1 MTDPSGRPDES
12 TPNEAD
18 GPPAPSSLIELVVAV
33 LQTLGMLLAGKLRLA
48 EKEFSEDFGTVAR
61 VAGLV
66 VGVLVLV
73 MLALGLASAGLALL
87 LAPWVGSTGV
97 ALLLVA
103 GIYLVCGLVILA
115 LARNKIRNMGGFLS
129 ASRADLKRDAEW
141 LKNLS

>member
-1 MTDPSGRPDES
+1 LADPSGRPDES
-12 TPNEAD
+12 SPNEAD

-103 GIYLVCGLVILA
+103 GIYLVGGLVILA

-141 LKNLS
+141 LKNLL

>member
-1 MTDPSGRPDES
+1 LTDPSGRPDES

>member
-1 MTDPSGRPDES
+1 MTDPTGRPDES

-87 LAPWVGSTGV
+87 LAPWIGSTGV

>member
-12 TPNEAD
+12 TPNEAN

-103 GIYLVCGLVILA
+103 GNYLVCGLVILA

>member
-1 MTDPSGRPDES
+1 LTDPTGRPDES

-87 LAPWVGSTGV
+87 LAPWIGSTGV

>member
-1 MTDPSGRPDES
+1 LTDPTGRPDES

>member
-1 MTDPSGRPDES
+1 MTDPTGRPDES

>member
-1 MTDPSGRPDES
+1 LTDPSGRPDES
-12 TPNEAD
+12 TPNEAN

>member
-1 MTDPSGRPDES
+1 LTDPSGRPDES

-48 EKEFSEDFGTVAR
+48 EKEFSEGFGTVAR

>member
-12 TPNEAD
+12 TPNEAN

>member
-1 MTDPSGRPDES
+1 
-12 TPNEAD
+12 
-18 GPPAPSSLIELVVAV
+18 
-33 LQTLGMLLAGKLRLA
+33 MLLAGKLRLA

-87 LAPWVGSTGV
+87 LAPWIGSTGV